1 MKPAL
6 LLALA
11 FAAALSAGGEL
22 LRWQQT
28 RAQATPSFFK
38 LLLGESRR
46 AFADQMFL
54 KADGYYHMGNYPSV
68 FDLAQAQ
75 TEGKTHLAKETEGH
89 DQHDHAQPPL
99 QRRDWI
105 EAFGNHFRPTGHRH
119 LDGIRDGREILPW
132 LRLSAELDP
141 HRVDSYTVAAYWLR
155 ERMNRLPDAEAF
167 LRQGLRANPGSYE
180 ILYELGRLYAENNR
194 DVPRARA
201 VFELA
206 IEKWIRQEA
215 SQPTPDIH
223 SYRLILGQ
231 LASLEEQAGNLERA
245 RAHFTRLKHFSPQPE
260 AVQQRIDEVLKKL
273 NTPKPPA
280 PPSPPP
286 QLRE

>member
-1 MKPAL
+1 MNPAL

-11 FAAALSAGGEL
+11 FAAALTAGGKL
-22 LRWQQT
+22 LLWQQS
-28 RAQATPSFFK
+28 RAQDSGSLFK

-68 FDLAQAQ
+68 FDLAQAKP
-75 TEGKTHLAKETEGH
+75 EGKTHMAKETEGH
-89 DQHDHAQPPL
+89 DHHDHSQPAP
-99 QRRDWI
+99 QHRDWI

-167 LRQGLRANPGSYE
+167 LRQGLRANPDSYE
-180 ILYELGRLYAENNR
+180 ILFELGRLYAENNR

-201 VFELA
+201 VLELA
-206 IEKWIRQEA
+206 IGKWIQREA
-215 SQPTPDIH
+215 TKPEPDTP

-231 LASLEEQAGNLERA
+231 LATLEEQAGNLERA

-260 AVQQRIDEVLKKL
+260 AVQQRIDEVLKKM
-273 NTPKPPA
+273 TAPKPPA
-280 PPSPPP
+280 NPPP
-286 QLRE
+286 PNRE